1 MAYSVDIQKIL
12 LRIQQSEMTEAAAY
26 HAMADAIK
34 DEHNREALTRVADEI
49 ASQAKALE
57 TYTNKQLAADER
69 KVKRYARMAR
79 IFGFTFA
86 AKLMDR
92 RKIKFVNHSKR
103 LLSEMPEVEEM
114 QADEQKRDDELFA
127 LLNEKRLS
135 YVGAMILGMNDAIVE
150 ITGTLAGLTL
160 AMQNTRLIALSGLIT
175 GVAATLS
182 MAASEYLA
190 ERSDGK
196 GDAAKSGLMTGGAY
210 FITVVILLLPY
221 LILDDK
227 MYLLAMGIMLVLVVL
242 ILAGFNFYTSVAR
255 DVSFGKTLGRCVR
268 FLLVSRRC
276 PSFWDTLF
284 AHSLASTSRLK
295 GFTHHAH
302 DRRAI

>member
-1 MAYSVDIQKIL
+1 MAYSADIQKIL

-92 RKIKFVNHSKR
+92 RNIKFVNHSKK
-103 LLSEMPEVEEM
+103 LLSEMPEVEKM

-255 DVSFGKTLGRCVR
+255 DVSFGKNFGQMCAISLGVAALSFVLGYAVR
-268 FLLVSRRC
+268 TFLGV
-276 PSFWDTLF
+276 DV
-284 AHSLASTSRLK
+284 
-295 GFTHHAH
+295 
-302 DRRAI
+302 

>member
-1 MAYSVDIQKIL
+1 MAYSADIQKIL

-26 HAMADAIK
+26 HAMVDAIK
-34 DEHNREALTRVADEI
+34 DERNREALTRLADEI
-49 ASQAKALE
+49 ASQVRALE

-79 IFGFTFA
+79 VFGFTFA

-92 RKIKFVNHSKR
+92 RKIKFVNHSKK
-103 LLSEMPEVEEM
+103 LLSEMPEVEKM

-255 DVSFGKTLGRCVR
+255 DVSFGKNFGQMCAISLGVAALSFVLGYAVR
-268 FLLVSRRC
+268 TFLGV
-276 PSFWDTLF
+276 DV
-284 AHSLASTSRLK
+284 
-295 GFTHHAH
+295 
-302 DRRAI
+302 

>member
-1 MAYSVDIQKIL
+1 MAYSADIQKIL

-92 RKIKFVNHSKR
+92 RKIKFVNHSKK
-103 LLSEMPEVEEM
+103 LLSEMPEVEKM

-135 YVGAMILGMNDAIVE
+135 YVGAMIIGMNDVIVE

-255 DVSFGKTLGRCVR
+255 DVSFGKNFGQMCAISLGVAALSFVLGYAVR
-268 FLLVSRRC
+268 TFLGV
-276 PSFWDTLF
+276 DV
-284 AHSLASTSRLK
+284 
-295 GFTHHAH
+295 
-302 DRRAI
+302 

>member
-1 MAYSVDIQKIL
+1 MAYGADIQKIL

-103 LLSEMPEVEEM
+103 LLSEMPEVEKM

-255 DVSFGKTLGRCVR
+255 DVSFGKNFGQMCAISLGVAALSFVLGYAVR
-268 FLLVSRRC
+268 TFLGV
-276 PSFWDTLF
+276 DV
-284 AHSLASTSRLK
+284 
-295 GFTHHAH
+295 
-302 DRRAI
+302 

>member
-1 MAYSVDIQKIL
+1 MAYSTNTQKVL
-12 LRIQQSEMTEAAAY
+12 LRIQQSETTEAAAY
-26 HAMADAIK
+26 HAMASSIK
-34 DEHNREALTRVADEI
+34 DEANRKALAKVADEV

-57 TYTNKQLAADER
+57 AYTETQLEPDQR

-92 RKIKFVNHSKR
+92 RKIKFVNHSKKI
-103 LLSEMPEVEEM
+103 LDEIPDVVQME
-114 QADEQKRDDELFA
+114 AAEQKRDHELFD
-127 LLNEKRLS
+127 LLSEKRLS

-190 ERSDGK
+190 ERSNGK
-196 GDAAKSGLMTGGAY
+196 GDAAKSALVTGVSY
-210 FITVVILLLPY
+210 FATVVILLLPY
-221 LILDDK
+221 LILDDH
-227 MYLLAMGIMLVLVVL
+227 MYILAMVIMLVFVVL
-242 ILAGFNFYTSVAR
+242 ILAAFNFYTSVAR
-255 DVSFGKTLGRCVR
+255 DVPFGKNFGQMCAISLGVAALSFVLGYAVR
-268 FLLVSRRC
+268 TFLGV
-276 PSFWDTLF
+276 DV
-284 AHSLASTSRLK
+284 
-295 GFTHHAH
+295 
-302 DRRAI
+302 

>member
-1 MAYSVDIQKIL
+1 MAYSADIQKIL

-92 RKIKFVNHSKR
+92 RKIKFVNHSKK
-103 LLSEMPEVEEM
+103 LLSEMPEVEKM

-135 YVGAMILGMNDAIVE
+135 YVGAMILCMNDAIVE

-255 DVSFGKTLGRCVR
+255 DVSFGKNFGQMCAISLGVAALSFVLGYAVR
-268 FLLVSRRC
+268 TFLGV
-276 PSFWDTLF
+276 DV
-284 AHSLASTSRLK
+284 
-295 GFTHHAH
+295 
-302 DRRAI
+302 

>member
-1 MAYSVDIQKIL
+1 MAYSADIQKTL

-34 DEHNREALTRVADEI
+34 DEHNREVLVRVADEI

-103 LLSEMPEVEEM
+103 LLSEMPEVEKM

-255 DVSFGKTLGRCVR
+255 DVSFGKNFGQMCAISLGVAALSFVLGYAVR
-268 FLLVSRRC
+268 TFLGV
-276 PSFWDTLF
+276 DV
-284 AHSLASTSRLK
+284 
-295 GFTHHAH
+295 
-302 DRRAI
+302 

>member
-1 MAYSVDIQKIL
+1 MAYSADIQKIL

-103 LLSEMPEVEEM
+103 LLSEMPEVEKM

-196 GDAAKSGLMTGGAY
+196 GDAAKSGLMTGGAH

-255 DVSFGKTLGRCVR
+255 DVSFGKNFGQMCAISLGVAALSFVLGYAVR
-268 FLLVSRRC
+268 TFLGV
-276 PSFWDTLF
+276 DV
-284 AHSLASTSRLK
+284 
-295 GFTHHAH
+295 
-302 DRRAI
+302 

>member
-1 MAYSVDIQKIL
+1 MAYSADIQKIL

-34 DEHNREALTRVADEI
+34 DEHNQEALTRLADEI
-49 ASQAKALE
+49 ASQVRTLE

-79 IFGFTFA
+79 VFGSTFA

-92 RKIKFVNHSKR
+92 RKIKFVNHSKK
-103 LLSEMPEVEEM
+103 LLSEMPEVEKM

-255 DVSFGKTLGRCVR
+255 DVSFGKNFGQMCAISLGVAALSFVLGYAVR
-268 FLLVSRRC
+268 TFLGV
-276 PSFWDTLF
+276 DV
-284 AHSLASTSRLK
+284 
-295 GFTHHAH
+295 
-302 DRRAI
+302 

>member
-255 DVSFGKTLGRCVR
+255 DVSFGKNFGQMCAISLGVAALSFVLGYAVR
-268 FLLVSRRC
+268 TFLGV
-276 PSFWDTLF
+276 DV
-284 AHSLASTSRLK
+284 
-295 GFTHHAH
+295 
-302 DRRAI
+302 

>member
-1 MAYSVDIQKIL
+1 MAYSADIQKIL

-103 LLSEMPEVEEM
+103 LLSEMPEVEKM

-196 GDAAKSGLMTGGAY
+196 GDAAKSGLMTSGAY

-255 DVSFGKTLGRCVR
+255 DVSFGKNFGQMCAISLGVAALSFVLGYAVR
-268 FLLVSRRC
+268 TFLGV
-276 PSFWDTLF
+276 DV
-284 AHSLASTSRLK
+284 
-295 GFTHHAH
+295 
-302 DRRAI
+302 

>member
-1 MAYSVDIQKIL
+1 MAYSADIQKIL
-12 LRIQQSEMTEAAAY
+12 LSIQQSEMTEAAAY

-92 RKIKFVNHSKR
+92 RKIKFVNHSKK
-103 LLSEMPEVEEM
+103 LLSEMPEVEKM
-114 QADEQKRDDELFA
+114 QADEQKRDNELFA
-127 LLNEKRLS
+127 LLSEKRLS

-255 DVSFGKTLGRCVR
+255 DVSFGKNFGQMCAISLGVAALSFVLGYAVR
-268 FLLVSRRC
+268 TFLGV
-276 PSFWDTLF
+276 DV
-284 AHSLASTSRLK
+284 
-295 GFTHHAH
+295 
-302 DRRAI
+302 

>member
-1 MAYSVDIQKIL
+1 MAYSADIQKIL

-49 ASQAKALE
+49 ASQAKTLE

-103 LLSEMPEVEEM
+103 LLSEMPEVEKM

-242 ILAGFNFYTSVAR
+242 ILADFNFYTSVAR
-255 DVSFGKTLGRCVR
+255 DVSFGKNFGQMCAISLGVAALSFVLGYAVR
-268 FLLVSRRC
+268 TFLGV
-276 PSFWDTLF
+276 DV
-284 AHSLASTSRLK
+284 
-295 GFTHHAH
+295 
-302 DRRAI
+302 

>member
-1 MAYSVDIQKIL
+1 MAYSADIQKIL

-92 RKIKFVNHSKR
+92 RKIKFVNHSKK
-103 LLSEMPEVEEM
+103 LLSEMPEVEKM

-127 LLNEKRLS
+127 LLNEKRLT

-255 DVSFGKTLGRCVR
+255 DVSFGKNFGQMCAISLGVAALSFVLGYAVR
-268 FLLVSRRC
+268 TFLGV
-276 PSFWDTLF
+276 DV
-284 AHSLASTSRLK
+284 
-295 GFTHHAH
+295 
-302 DRRAI
+302 

>member
-1 MAYSVDIQKIL
+1 MAYSADIQKIL

-26 HAMADAIK
+26 HAMVDAIK
-34 DEHNREALTRVADEI
+34 DERNREALTRLADEI
-49 ASQAKALE
+49 ASQARTLE

-79 IFGFTFA
+79 VFGFTFA
-86 AKLMDR
+86 ARLMDR
-92 RKIKFVNHSKR
+92 RKIKFVNHSKK
-103 LLSEMPEVEEM
+103 LLSEMPEVEKM

-255 DVSFGKTLGRCVR
+255 DVSFGKNFGQMCAISLGVAALSFVLGYAVR
-268 FLLVSRRC
+268 MFLGV
-276 PSFWDTLF
+276 DV
-284 AHSLASTSRLK
+284 
-295 GFTHHAH
+295 
-302 DRRAI
+302 

>member
-1 MAYSVDIQKIL
+1 MAYSADIQKIL

-92 RKIKFVNHSKR
+92 RKIKFVNHSKK
-103 LLSEMPEVEEM
+103 LLSEMPEVEKM

-255 DVSFGKTLGRCVR
+255 DVSFGKNFGQMCAISLGVAALSFVLGYAVR
-268 FLLVSRRC
+268 TFLGV
-276 PSFWDTLF
+276 DV
-284 AHSLASTSRLK
+284 
-295 GFTHHAH
+295 
-302 DRRAI
+302 

>member
-79 IFGFTFA
+79 IFDFTFA

-255 DVSFGKTLGRCVR
+255 DVSFGKNFGQMCAISLGVAALSFVLGYAVR
-268 FLLVSRRC
+268 TFLGV
-276 PSFWDTLF
+276 DV
-284 AHSLASTSRLK
+284 
-295 GFTHHAH
+295 
-302 DRRAI
+302 

>member
-1 MAYSVDIQKIL
+1 MAYSADIQKIL

-26 HAMADAIK
+26 HAMADSIK
-34 DEHNREALTRVADEI
+34 DEHNREALTRLADEI
-49 ASQAKALE
+49 ASQVRTLE

-79 IFGFTFA
+79 VFGFTFA

-92 RKIKFVNHSKR
+92 RKIKFVNHSKK
-103 LLSEMPEVEEM
+103 LLSEMPEVEKM

-255 DVSFGKTLGRCVR
+255 DVSFGKNFGQMCAISLGVAALSFVLGYAVR
-268 FLLVSRRC
+268 TFLGV
-276 PSFWDTLF
+276 DV
-284 AHSLASTSRLK
+284 
-295 GFTHHAH
+295 
-302 DRRAI
+302 

>member
-1 MAYSVDIQKIL
+1 MAYSADIQKIL
-12 LRIQQSEMTEAAAY
+12 LRIQQSEMTEATAY
-26 HAMADAIK
+26 HAMVDAIK
-34 DEHNREALTRVADEI
+34 DERNREALTRLADEI
-49 ASQAKALE
+49 ASQVRTLE

-79 IFGFTFA
+79 VFGFTFA

-92 RKIKFVNHSKR
+92 RKIKFVNHSKK
-103 LLSEMPEVEEM
+103 LLSEMPEVEKM

-255 DVSFGKTLGRCVR
+255 DVSFGKNFGQMCAISLGVAALSFVLGYAVR
-268 FLLVSRRC
+268 TFLGV
-276 PSFWDTLF
+276 DV
-284 AHSLASTSRLK
+284 
-295 GFTHHAH
+295 
-302 DRRAI
+302 

>member
-114 QADEQKRDDELFA
+114 QADEQKHDDELFA

-255 DVSFGKTLGRCVR
+255 DVSFGKNFGQMCAISLGVAALSFVLGYAVR
-268 FLLVSRRC
+268 TFLGV
-276 PSFWDTLF
+276 DV
-284 AHSLASTSRLK
+284 
-295 GFTHHAH
+295 
-302 DRRAI
+302 

>member
-1 MAYSVDIQKIL
+1 MAYSADIQKIL

-34 DEHNREALTRVADEI
+34 DEHNRETLARVADEI

-103 LLSEMPEVEEM
+103 LLSEMPEVEKM

-182 MAASEYLA
+182 MAAREYLA

-255 DVSFGKTLGRCVR
+255 DVSFGKNFGQMCAISLGVAALSFVLGYAVR
-268 FLLVSRRC
+268 TFLGV
-276 PSFWDTLF
+276 DV
-284 AHSLASTSRLK
+284 
-295 GFTHHAH
+295 
-302 DRRAI
+302 

>member
-1 MAYSVDIQKIL
+1 MAYSTQAQKVL
-12 LRIQQSEMTEAAAY
+12 LRIQQSETTEAAAY
-26 HAMADAIK
+26 HAMASFIK
-34 DEHNREALTRVADEI
+34 DDANREALVKIADEV
-49 ASQAKALE
+49 ASQARALE
-57 TYTNKQLAADER
+57 AYTNSQVKPDER
-69 KVKRYARMAR
+69 KVKRYARMAWL
-79 IFGFTFA
+79 FGFTFA

-92 RKIKFVNHSKR
+92 RKIKFVSHSKK
-103 LLSEMPEVEEM
+103 LLDEIPEVEKME
-114 QADEQKRDDELFA
+114 ADEQKREDELFG

-227 MYLLAMGIMLVLVVL
+227 MYLLAMGIMLVFVVL
-242 ILAGFNFYTSVAR
+242 ILAAFNFYTSVAR
-255 DVSFGKTLGRCVR
+255 DVPFGKNFGQMCAISLGVAALSFVLGYAVR
-268 FLLVSRRC
+268 TFLGV
-276 PSFWDTLF
+276 DV
-284 AHSLASTSRLK
+284 
-295 GFTHHAH
+295 
-302 DRRAI
+302 

>member
-1 MAYSVDIQKIL
+1 MAYSADIQKIL

-26 HAMADAIK
+26 HVMADAIK
-34 DEHNREALTRVADEI
+34 DEHNREALARVADEI

-69 KVKRYARMAR
+69 KVKRYARMTR

-103 LLSEMPEVEEM
+103 LLSEMPEVEKM

-255 DVSFGKTLGRCVR
+255 DVSFGKNFGQMCAISLGVAALSFVLGYAVR
-268 FLLVSRRC
+268 TFLGV
-276 PSFWDTLF
+276 DV
-284 AHSLASTSRLK
+284 
-295 GFTHHAH
+295 
-302 DRRAI
+302 